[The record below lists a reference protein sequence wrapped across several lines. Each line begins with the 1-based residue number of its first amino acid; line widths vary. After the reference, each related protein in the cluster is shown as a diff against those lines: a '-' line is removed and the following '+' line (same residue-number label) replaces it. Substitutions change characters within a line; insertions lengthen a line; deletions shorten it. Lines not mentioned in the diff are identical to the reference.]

1 VSALLRRN
9 AMPSLLELLD
19 TFRVVTVSGPRQ
31 SGKTTL
37 VNAVVGNEREA
48 RVLSLDDEALLQAA
62 IEDPAGFVATP
73 SRPLVIDEVQRAG
86 EPLVRAI
93 KRQVDRD
100 PRPGQ
105 FLLTGS
111 ADFLTVPQISESL
124 AGRTV
129 FLELWPFSQG
139 EIEGVREG
147 FIDRAFDD
155 PEGLRAGPA
164 TVSSRPDVL
173 ERVCRG
179 GYPEVQALTGRRRD
193 AWFGAYVRTV
203 IERDI
208 TELGNIRR
216 GGDVPRLLRLLAA
229 RSGSE
234 VVMQDVIRDAD
245 LARQTVFDYVA
256 LLRAVGLVHELPA
269 WSRSLTSRAKRHPKL
284 FIADPGLAAYLL
296 GATPA
301 ALAEPGAPALGGLV
315 ETFAIAEVLRQRAW
329 AERDV
334 TLHHFRN
341 RGGAEVD
348 LVLEGRDGRAVGI
361 EIKASST
368 VRIQHFRGLQIVRD
382 ELGKDFI
389 HGFVLYLG
397 DQALSFGDRLT
408 ALPIASLWRSAV
420 AMGASG
426 VP

>member
-1 VSALLRRN
+1 MLVRRN
-9 AMPSLLELLD
+9 VMPSLLELLE

-37 VNAVVGNEREA
+37 VNAVVGRDRGA
-48 RVLSLDDEALLQAA
+48 AVLSLDDEALLQAA
-62 IEDPAGFVATP
+62 IEDPTGFVASP

-124 AGRTV
+124 AGRTM

-139 EIEGVREG
+139 EVEGLREG

-155 PEGLRAGPA
+155 PDSLRSFSVDAPP
-164 TVSSRPDVL
+164 RPDMY

-179 GYPEVQALTGRRRD
+179 GFPEVQALTGRRRD
-193 AWFGAYVRTV
+193 EWFGAYVRTV
-203 IERDI
+203 VERDI

-245 LARQTVFDYVA
+245 LARQTVYDYVA

-284 FIADPGLAAYLL
+284 FIADPGLAAFLV
-296 GATPA
+296 GATPTT
-301 ALAEPGAPALGGLV
+301 LSRPGAPALGGLV

-334 TLHHFRN
+334 SLYHFRD
-341 RGGAEVD
+341 RAGSEVD
-348 LVLEGRDGRAVGI
+348 LVLEGRDGRVVGI

-368 VRIQHFRGLQIVRD
+368 VRPEHFRGLRLVRD
-382 ELGKDFI
+382 ELGADFI

-397 DQALSFGDRLT
+397 DQPLPFGDRLS
-408 ALPIASLWRSAV
+408 ALPIASLWRTISLEGSSRV
-420 AMGASG
+420 
-426 VP
+426 